1 MRNQN
6 DKKVARETVEDFLKR
21 GGKITVIPPKKDK
34 KSLKMDLFTHMK
46 MMNRPL
52 QNRFA
57 YIAPLATPTLLVA

>member
-6 DKKVARETVEDFLKR
+6 DKKVVRETVEDFLKR
-21 GGKITVIPPKKDK
+21 GGKITVVPPKKEN
-34 KSLKMDLFTHMK
+34 KSLKMNLFTHMK

>member
-6 DKKVARETVEDFLKR
+6 DKKVVKETVADFLKR
-21 GGKITVIPPKKDK
+21 GGKIDVVPPKKDN
-34 KSLKMDLFTHMK
+34 KSLKMNLFTHMK

-52 QNRFA
+52 ENRFA